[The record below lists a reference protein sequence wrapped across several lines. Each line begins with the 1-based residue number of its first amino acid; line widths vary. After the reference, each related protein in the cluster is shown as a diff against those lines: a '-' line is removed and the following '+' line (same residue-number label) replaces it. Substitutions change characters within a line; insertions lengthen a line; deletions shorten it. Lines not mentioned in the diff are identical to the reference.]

1 MWLGVWF
8 AMRPHLTQLPYLPPN
23 ILPHCTSQQ
32 HTKQPST
39 SFSPLL
45 LCLHRSLFYL
55 DPPPKDTGA
64 YCRSPLLPWN
74 SVKARFVVPQANGA
88 ATTIYL
94 NSSAATQPDQPFY
107 REQTFKVDTTTF
119 VTINQASGVHDTARS
134 YAPSTIASSS
144 IHLSAPH
151 LNTLQL
157 PRSILPPPTAAAQ
170 PGFVH
175 HLRLHPR
182 ASRRCS
188 PTEHGSLSMIDD
200 PSSSHAV

>member
-1 MWLGVWF
+1 MSGSEQ
-8 AMRPHLTQLPYLPPN
+8 AASHSTSLPSAKYFTSLHISTTHQTTFNLFFSTSPLPPS
-23 ILPHCTSQQ
+23 I
-32 HTKQPST
+32 
-39 SFSPLL
+39 SFLSRSPAKRY
-45 LCLHRSLFYL
+45 RSLL
-55 DPPPKDTGA
+55 PPTASALKKCECAFRGA
-64 YCRSPLLPWN
+64 TSKRSCDDE
-74 SVKARFVVPQANGA
+74 
-88 ATTIYL
+88 IYL

-119 VTINQASGVHDTARS
+119 VTISQASGVHDTARS
-134 YAPSTIASSS
+134 YSPSTIASSS
-144 IHLSAPH
+144 IHLSSSH

-170 PGFVH
+170 SGFVH

-188 PTEHGSLSMIDD
+188 PTEHGSLSMIDA